1 MALIPDIKAK
11 FVYEETICRH
21 GTPKT
26 NGLSERFYAK
36 LLLNVPY
43 NMEDIGIDLYN
54 LHCSHT
60 ELNNKNLQIHVI
72 YLNVWKKRD
81 NEEDGDKK
89 EKRLDK
95 KVKPQKYKKPFD
107 SSSSQSLHETNL
119 GKHEQVASYIHEA
132 WKHESYKLREIENER
147 NR

>member
-43 NMEDIGIDLYN
+43 NMKDIGIVK
-54 LHCSHT
+54 HIT
-60 ELNNKNLQIHVI
+60 ERLKGAREKVKNNINKTQ
-72 YLNVWKKRD
+72 
-81 NEEDGDKK
+81 GDKK

-95 KVKPQKYKKPFD
+95 KVKPLKYKKPFD
-107 SSSSQSLHETNL
+107 SSSSQNLHETNL
-119 GKHEQVASYIHEA
+119 GKHEQVASYIREA